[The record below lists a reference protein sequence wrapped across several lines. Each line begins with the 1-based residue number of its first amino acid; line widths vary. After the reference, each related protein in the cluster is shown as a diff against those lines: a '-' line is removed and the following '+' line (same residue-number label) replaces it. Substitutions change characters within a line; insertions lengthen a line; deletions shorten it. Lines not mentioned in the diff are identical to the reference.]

1 MNAIDFATL
10 QTLSRKEL
18 TELYNKLAATL
29 GEKPVARFSDS
40 ATALKRTKKLVE
52 RVNEKPAAKAEPK
65 PEPKAATKPEPKAAT
80 KPEPK
85 AATKPEPKAATK
97 PPRPRNMSFNFP
109 CTPEQKLVRPG
120 TNRAKLLELL
130 ATGATFDQCV
140 AATWGKDQNMPEN
153 EQRKNTYEAI
163 RLLHYY
169 CGYGLRQGSDGVIHL
184 INTP

>member
-65 PEPKAATKPEPKAAT
+65 PEPKAATKPEPKAAN
-80 KPEPK
+80 
-85 AATKPEPKAATK
+85 KPEPKAATK